1 MIVMPTRIIRD
12 GILTSERINSLSP
25 NAELFYRRLMSV
37 ADDHGRYPANLTQ
50 LRAFCYPLKLDSVK
64 EDSIKKH
71 LAECVDAGLIVLYTV
86 EGKAYLLMLD
96 FGQRI
101 NGKSKFPE
109 PPETALGDSRGFPGD
124 SRLGGGE
131 DVGGDEGVGV
141 VATDDKSAMLAAYH
155 ACLPACQE
163 ISVLNEKRQKRIRA
177 AVKLAKQVCKGQ
189 GWEYAATP
197 FWTAYF
203 TECATDPWLRGDKPN
218 PNNAN
223 WKQNLDVLLAEDRF
237 AEIMDRAIAA
247 MRVAA

>member
-1 MIVMPTRIIRD
+1 MPTRIIRD

-37 ADDHGRYPANLTQ
+37 ADDHGRYAANLTQ

-71 LAECVDAGLIVLYTV
+71 LAECVDAGLVVLYTV
-86 EGKAYLLMLD
+86 DGKAYLQMLD

-101 NGKSKFPE
+101 NGKSRYPE
-109 PPETALGDSRGFPGD
+109 PPESVLRDSPEFPGD
-124 SRLGGGE
+124 SRLGGDE
-131 DVGGDEGVGV
+131 GGDEDEGGGV
-141 VATDDKSAMLAAYH
+141 VATDDKTAMLAAYH

-177 AVKLAKQVCKGQ
+177 AVKLAKQVCKSQ
-189 GWEYAATP
+189 GWPYTP
-197 FWTAYF
+197 LKFWTAYF
-203 TECATDPWLRGDKPN
+203 TECAADPWLRGDKPN

-237 AEIMDRAIAA
+237 AEIMDKAIAA
-247 MRVAA
+247 AKRGVQ